1 MKRLLLILFAS
12 SLVLAAGAQERFSE
26 LRPKDPRAMAMG
38 DTTQALSS
46 GYQAF
51 FGNPAAFADGKGEL
65 SLLDASAWLYISP
78 TTSNIAALQ
87 TAMGQSGPDIV
98 TTLNDLITTNGIGG
112 GGAFGIGYAGG
123 GLGIGLTTVV
133 DSYVWGKNALGA
145 EGTLDAQVSL
155 TLGVAFPLPLFGLDL
170 SVGGGLRPFLRM
182 TGPISSTQLTSLMTG
197 GSIDAAIGGAAVD
210 VGFGLAGDV
219 GAKLNLGKRLTI
231 GLSVRD
237 IGTEQRFSPSTFGE
251 VLDYLGQG
259 DLPPS
264 DSHVTYLMYPD
275 ITLGASFRPIVG
287 PLSGLVD
294 LLFLVELQDPV
305 GVIQEQK
312 TVLQLLHGGAEARFL
327 GGLFSLRG
335 GVNQGYLSMG
345 IGMELLALKLDVG
358 LFTEELGFRPGDRP
372 RTGVAAQLALRF

>member
-12 SLVLAAGAQERFSE
+12 SMVLAAGAQDRLSE
-26 LRPKDPRAMAMG
+26 LRPKDPRAMALG

-46 GYQAF
+46 GYQGF

-65 SLLDASAWLYISP
+65 SLLDASAWLYASP
-78 TTSNIAALQ
+78 TTSNVDALQ
-87 TAMGQSGPDIV
+87 AAIGQSGADII
-98 TTLNDLITTNGIGG
+98 TTLNELITTNGIGG
-112 GGAFGIGYAGG
+112 GAAFGFGYAGG

-145 EGTLDAQVSL
+145 EGTVDAQVSL

-170 SVGGGLRPFLRM
+170 SVGGALRPFLRM
-182 TGPISSTQLTSLMTG
+182 TGPISSTQLSSMMTG

-219 GAKLNLGKRLTI
+219 GARLNLGKRFSL

-237 IGTEQRFSPSTFGE
+237 IGTEQRLSPSTFGE
-251 VLDYLGQG
+251 VADSLSRG

-264 DSHVTYLMYPD
+264 ESYATYLMYPD

-294 LLFLVELQDPV
+294 LLFIAELQDPV
-305 GVIQEQK
+305 GVIQDKK
-312 TVLQLLHGGAEARFL
+312 TVLQLLHAGIEARLL

-345 IGMELLALKLDVG
+345 VGIELLAIKANVG